1 MQKKIVEAEEEA
13 KKAKIESE
21 SLKNQLKVEK
31 DSSKVQTLKS
41 RSFDLKCLRCELDLG
56 LILKESAKYP
66 GYFCFSNK
74 NESKNV

>member
-1 MQKKIVEAEEEA
+1 MQKKVNEAEEDA
-13 KKAKIESE
+13 KKARVESE
-21 SLKNQLKVEK
+21 NLKKQLRVEK
-31 DSSKVQTLKS
+31 DSSKLQSQKS
-41 RSFDLKCLRCELDLG
+41 RSFDIKCLRCELDLG